1 MPEKKH
7 KKIPSISPDRVD
19 QSPPNTSVG
28 LTKED
33 QMAHA
38 FVKGKE
44 PIQRLT
50 IRIPVGM
57 YDDLCDV
64 AFKNG
69 RLKLNHIVLKLL
81 RDYIKENKNGS

>member
-1 MPEKKH
+1 MPEKKQR
-7 KKIPSISPDRVD
+7 KIPSISPDRVD
-19 QSPPNTSVG
+19 QSPPNTAVG
-28 LTKED
+28 STKKD

-44 PIQRLT
+44 TIQRLT
-50 IRIPVGM
+50 IRIPVSM

-64 AFKNG
+64 AFKKG

-81 RDYIKENKNGS
+81 RDYIKENKEES